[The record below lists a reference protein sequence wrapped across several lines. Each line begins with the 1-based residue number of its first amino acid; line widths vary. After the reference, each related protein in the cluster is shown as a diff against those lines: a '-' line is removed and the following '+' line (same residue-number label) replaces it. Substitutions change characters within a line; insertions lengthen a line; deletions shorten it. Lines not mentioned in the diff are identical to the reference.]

1 MFYAMYMVNEEKYLM
16 VAFKSLSERDT
27 FVKYSE
33 FGKVTTPAAEIFDY
47 NTARQCRLNDRVV
60 YNEKR
65 KKIAHIENLYKPLMR
80 A

>member
-1 MFYAMYMVNEEKYLM
+1 MFYAMFMASKEKYLM

-33 FGKVTTPAAEIFDY
+33 FSKVTTPAAEIFDY
-47 NTARQCRLNDRVV
+47 TTARNCRLNERTV
-60 YNEKR
+60 YNEKG
-65 KKIAHIENLYKPLMR
+65 KEIAYITSLYRPLMC